1 MFSYYLQAVW
11 GMHDLTF
18 ILCEDKLDATFL
30 SIHIYGADNR
40 YLICFGGICKCTTI
54 FRVRSNSDYDSGH
67 LLVFLMYVH
76 MKGPYNLFWLGG
88 GTPVHLELA
97 GRVHFTLHAPT
108 LDSPISS
115 YFVDD
120 AG

>member
-1 MFSYYLQAVW
+1 MAYASALQYFECDQTQI
-11 GMHDLTF
+11 MT
-18 ILCEDKLDATFL
+18 
-30 SIHIYGADNR
+30 
-40 YLICFGGICKCTTI
+40 
-54 FRVRSNSDYDSGH
+54 GH

-88 GTPVHLELA
+88 CTPVHLELA
-97 GRVHFTLHAPT
+97 GRVHFTLQAPT

>member
-18 ILCEDKLDATFL
+18 ILYEDKLDATFL
-30 SIHIYGADNR
+30 SIHIYEADNR

-67 LLVFLMYVH
+67 LLVFFNVC
-76 MKGPYNLFWLGG
+76 PYE
-88 GTPVHLELA
+88 GTIQFILV
-97 GRVHFTLHAPT
+97 GWRYTS
-108 LDSPISS
+108 SPRISRTCPF
-115 YFVDD
+115 YF
-120 AG
+120 ACAYTRFANI